1 MEVSVVKNIYP
12 SPRKKEEVGE
22 ENKNNRH
29 KYSFS
34 KSAFYLTV
42 P

>member
-12 SPRKKEEVGE
+12 SPRKKGEMGE
-22 ENKNNRH
+22 ENKNNRQ

-34 KSAFYLTV
+34 KSTFYLTV